1 MTSGDK
7 WENYFDN
14 YFGRCFGRWEIFFW
28 QVGIYKKITRREILF
43 TDSQIQSLD
52 ADWSSP
58 NDPAISSY
66 IKKFSEFYSAKMY
79 VCIYDTYDIIYSGKQ
94 IKKISFF
101 NF

>member
-1 MTSGDK
+1 MAGGRIIKAGGKIILTSGDK

-43 TDSQIQSLD
+43 TDSQIQSPKSGNHFVVPLNLD

-58 NDPAISSY
+58 DDPARVLNKV
-66 IKKFSEFYSAKMY
+66 KK
-79 VCIYDTYDIIYSGKQ
+79 
-94 IKKISFF
+94 
-101 NF
+101 NWL